1 MKAYIIYKGDYYL
14 EMDVPLKNELEN
26 KFKNEKEREKIRL
39 KIMKF
44 YTNLLKSNIPGNQ
57 IDSVRFEDEEELSEA
72 GEDLSISDLDE
83 GKGVEEINFGGVE
96 TPEMN
101 VSKNAKIENK
111 IIIKNKNIVELAIG
125 QLFTFP
131 KISAFIAGICGCGKS
146 I

>member
-57 IDSVRFEDEEELSEA
+57 IDSVRFEDEEEQLN
-72 GEDLSISDLDE
+72 G
-83 GKGVEEINFGGVE
+83 
-96 TPEMN
+96 
-101 VSKNAKIENK
+101 NK
-111 IIIKNKNIVELAIG
+111 KCL
-125 QLFTFP
+125 
-131 KISAFIAGICGCGKS
+131 
-146 I
+146 